1 MSKKK
6 KYWKNIIIETNQM
19 TKERKKNYFHKI
31 TYNYAK
37 QL

>member
-6 KYWKNIIIETNQM
+6 VLEKYNNRNKSND
-19 TKERKKNYFHKI
+19 ERKKNYFHKI